1 MSTGFG
7 ARLKR
12 EREMRGVSLH
22 EIARNTKISTRLLAA
37 IEADDFSVLPGGV
50 FNRGFIRSYARC
62 LGLNEDDVVNDYLQA
77 IGGLS
82 HPAPADAPAPAPPIS
97 PAPPAPSRISPVVVV
112 AILGGFLALAALA
125 FLVKSYRRE
134 SRARVEPA
142 AQASAA
148 AQTQP
153 ARTPTPVETVPG
165 VVINEFAP
173 MPEKEAPAQKP
184 VAPIAIQLD
193 FQDKVW
199 VKLALDGTPQPPV
212 VYRAGDKAAFTAE
225 KSVEII
231 VGNAGGFTYMLNGK
245 PGLPLGGPG
254 QVRRAVIT
262 PEKIAAMQ
270 VQPSNAS
277 APVPAPPP
285 NR

>member
-12 EREMRGVSLH
+12 EREMRGVSLD

-77 IGGLS
+77 IGGPS
-82 HPAPADAPAPAPPIS
+82 PSEPADAPTPAVPIAQV
-97 PAPPAPSRISPVVVV
+97 APPASHISPIVVVS
-112 AILGGFLALAALA
+112 ILGGFLALAALA
-125 FLVKSYRRE
+125 FLIKSYRGE
-134 SRARVEPA
+134 SPVPVEPP
-142 AQASAA
+142 AQTSA

-165 VVINEFAP
+165 VVINEFSP

-184 VAPIAIQLD
+184 VAPIAIELD

-199 VKLALDGTPQPPV
+199 VKLALDGAPQPPV

-231 VGNAGGFTYMLNGK
+231 VGNAGGFTYVLNGK

-270 VQPSNAS
+270 APPSGAS
-277 APVPAPPP
+277 TPTPPPPP